1 MEIDR
6 WKLKAAS
13 EERVA
18 NPATLNGRSVV
29 VLGNS
34 IRVKQGL
41 VRGQDT
47 QAPAW
52 ALYQYHRDRTAQRD
66 DHRTVAC
73 VPEDLEPACIELRR
87 RKLLSEGLYCLGLY
101 GRLLVWYVEPTG
113 NSPSRA
119 KTVATTIGRITGTG
133 AR

>member
-6 WKLKAAS
+6 WKLNAAS

-34 IRVKQGL
+34 IRVKQGP

-73 VPEDLEPACIELRR
+73 VPEDLEPACI
-87 RKLLSEGLYCLGLY
+87 
-101 GRLLVWYVEPTG
+101 
-113 NSPSRA
+113 
-119 KTVATTIGRITGTG
+119 RITSPETAERGTVLFG
-133 AR
+133 PLRPLARLVRRAHR